1 MRAIFSHRIEVRF
14 RDCDPMGHVNN
25 AVYLTYLEQ
34 ARLAQWRALWGF
46 GRPRGAGPPPSMSHA
61 AAPVDRAAA
70 EPGER
75 GAGDVP
81 GVILARAEVDY
92 RLPARYGDVLD
103 VKIGLAALGRTSFT
117 YEYEIVDAERR
128 TVATARSVQVMYDYA
143 AGRPVPIPDDIR
155 RLFDTL

>member
-46 GRPRGAGPPPSMSHA
+46 GRVPDAPVGNPIA
-61 AAPVDRAAA
+61 AADSAAPDPREVA
-70 EPGER
+70 T
-75 GAGDVP
+75 AP

-92 RLPARYGDVLD
+92 RIPARYGDVLE
-103 VKIGLAALGRTSFT
+103 VRIGLAAVGRSSFT
-117 YEYEIVDAERR
+117 YEYEIVDAQARV
-128 TVATARSVQVMYDYA
+128 VATARSVQVMYDYA
-143 AGRPVPIPDDIR
+143 ASRPMPIPDGIR
-155 RLFDTL
+155 RLFDAL